1 MWESVY
7 VGGGRGE
14 GGMLVEMHTYTH
26 DDYKWTQG
34 TYGFPRLKLCESS
47 G

>member
-1 MWESVY
+1 MCGRAGMWEGVC
-7 VGGGRGE
+7 VGRGE
-14 GGMLVEMHTYTH
+14 VGIRTC